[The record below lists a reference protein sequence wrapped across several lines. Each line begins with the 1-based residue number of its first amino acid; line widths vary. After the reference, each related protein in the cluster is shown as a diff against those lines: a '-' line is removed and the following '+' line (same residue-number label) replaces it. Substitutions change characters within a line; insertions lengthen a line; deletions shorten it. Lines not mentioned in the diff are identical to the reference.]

1 MGVFQKVGGWLANK
15 SDQFIRGDVE
25 RERGYYAT
33 REARDA
39 YSSMGS
45 EQEMS
50 DAAGEQS
57 ERRSALDPFGRGE
70 GDYGGRVPYRSKY
83 DIEMEA
89 YQKAQQQAAMQQ
101 STRMNAV
108 PPQAASQNP
117 QTMPPRAGQPQG
129 MPQQIQQQVPP
140 RQPMAAQPTYP
151 QGFGTQANNV
161 VPFPGM
167 QRSPEGLVYAH
178 VEYIV
183 LLRSR
188 NECKDVI
195 GYIKT
200 NASVFLNMEFI
211 ASDSERQRCVDML
224 SGAAYTLGC
233 ALNKISP
240 RGIYLISAPT
250 VKVVLDPAMQKIS
263 ASREAQGFTRQR
275 YEHESYPQQPQAEY
289 AQQPTQT
296 PVQGYEQPV
305 QAPMSGYEQS
315 PQFVGGFNTESPT
328 ARFQAQGT
336 QRNRPAT
343 FSSAMAG
350 NRSGSYPR
358 VDAMASGQ
366 NRTDRYP
373 AVDYPQ

>member
-1 MGVFQKVGGWLANK
+1 MGVFQKVGGWLASK

-39 YSSMGS
+39 YSGVGS

-57 ERRSALDPFGRGE
+57 ERRPALDPFGRGE

-101 STRMNAV
+101 STRMNAAPLQATPQNQQTV
-108 PPQAASQNP
+108 PP
-117 QTMPPRAGQPQG
+117 RGGQPQG
-129 MPQQIQQQVPP
+129 MPQRMPQQMPP
-140 RQPMAAQPTYP
+140 QPVAAQPAYQQGYAP
-151 QGFGTQANNV
+151 QASNV

-167 QRSPEGLVYAH
+167 QRNPEGLVYAH

-263 ASREAQGFTRQR
+263 SSREAQSFTRQR
-275 YEHESYPQQPQAEY
+275 YEHEGYQQQPEY
-289 AQQPTQT
+289 P
-296 PVQGYEQPV
+296 PVQTAAPGYEQPA
-305 QAPMSGYEQS
+305 QAAVPGYEPS
-315 PQFVGGFNTESPT
+315 PQFSGGFNTESPT

-336 QRNRPAT
+336 QRNRPVT
-343 FSSAMAG
+343 FSTAMAG
-350 NRSGSYPR
+350 NRSGSYPV